1 MRHFYLGYFGNKTS
15 HEIHTRGKK
24 VCERFMLN
32 VLIFLCNQLL
42 EILCH
47 DALSVED
54 EEELLRGFL
63 VWIATDLAR
72 EGEVELL

>member
-1 MRHFYLGYFGNKTS
+1 
-15 HEIHTRGKK
+15 
-24 VCERFMLN
+24 MLN